1 MCVGRG
7 HACVCVNVCVYV
19 CVCVCSCVSVVSV
32 IHVYLHVALHLA
44 AGGFD
49 VHFSVSSMEF
59 LMECTIEPEHI
70 ECA

>member
-1 MCVGRG
+1 VCVGRG

-49 VHFSVSSMEF
+49 VHFSVSSIF
-59 LMECTIEPEHI
+59 DGVHYRT
-70 ECA
+70 